1 MRLDPLNLV
10 LTKDYKVEKRFYF
23 ISGNEKTFIDRI
35 KAIIIENYQKKERVT
50 LSNIASINDYV
61 DTGLLF
67 EEKKIILINDSK
79 EINEGVLDSLRD
91 TNNVYIFSQENSQKI
106 KKIKNIF
113 LKDRDSF
120 LIDCYELNRVSK
132 IKILN
137 EFIKLSKLK
146 INEDIYWFLVEKL
159 DNKYAFLESSLNKI
173 LSLDEENITLF
184 NLKRLLTIDSSGKE
198 KVFFGLNKTNREIVE
213 IYRNKIVTTSDVNEF
228 YFYCKSFCQLVID
241 SKNKEDYYKKIPVY
255 LFKEKNFLIDFYAK
269 YNSEKKKM
277 LLRLLS
283 STEKVLRKE
292 SGLSLVSGLRFLLT
306 LKKITTS

>member
-1 MRLDPLNLV
+1 
-10 LTKDYKVEKRFYF
+10 
-23 ISGNEKTFIDRI
+23 
-35 KAIIIENYQKKERVT
+35 
-50 LSNIASINDYV
+50 
-61 DTGLLF
+61 
-67 EEKKIILINDSK
+67 
-79 EINEGVLDSLRD
+79 LRD

-120 LIDCYELNRVSK
+120 LIDCYELDRGSK

-137 EFIKLSKLK
+137 EFIKLSKLN
-146 INEDIYWFLVEKL
+146 INDDIYWFLVEKL
-159 DNKYAFLESSLNKI
+159 DNKYAFLENSLNKI

-184 NLKRLLTIDSSGKE
+184 NLKRLLTIDGSGKE

-255 LFKEKNFLIDFYAK
+255 LFKEKNFLINFYAK

-277 LLRLLS
+277 LLQLLS

-292 SGLSLVSGLRFLLT
+292 SGLSLVSGLRFLLS

>member
-35 KAIIIENYQKKERVT
+35 KAIIIENYQRKERVT

-67 EEKKIILINDSK
+67 EEKKIILINNPK
-79 EINEGVLDSLRD
+79 EINEGVLDRLRD

-120 LIDCYELNRVSK
+120 LIDCYELDRGSK

-137 EFIKLSKLK
+137 EFIKLSKLN
-146 INEDIYWFLVEKL
+146 INDDIYWFLVEKL
-159 DNKYAFLESSLNKI
+159 DNKYAFLENSLNKI

-184 NLKRLLTIDSSGKE
+184 NLKRLLTIDGSGKE

-255 LFKEKNFLIDFYAK
+255 LFKEKNFLINFYAK

-277 LLRLLS
+277 LLQLLS

-292 SGLSLVSGLRFLLT
+292 SGLSLVSGLRFLLS